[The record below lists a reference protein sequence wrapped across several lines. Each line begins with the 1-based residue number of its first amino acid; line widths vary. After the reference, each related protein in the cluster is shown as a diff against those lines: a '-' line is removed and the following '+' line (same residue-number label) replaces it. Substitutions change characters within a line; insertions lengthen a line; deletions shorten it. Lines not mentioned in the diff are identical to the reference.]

1 MKRKSKTWSSR
12 LTKETDRRQAQ
23 PKPTPPKKNES
34 QAATSNVRRSK
45 RTLNNKP
52 KYVEGSD
59 NSSVLEDLSP
69 DQSDAAW
76 VETPSKSEASSPPT
90 RPIRGS
96 VGRNKRVTATGSPN
110 SSPTQNQF
118 SLSSTIFDYQKRTG
132 NATLSG
138 SPQMGGPAPSFGNLL
153 KAKMGESQV
162 AAQTPCTDTPQLPRN
177 SNMFNGSASTNAG
190 GQQPRESD
198 GSHPMNPYA
207 QEMPRVSHTPQQR
220 TASMQRS
227 AQLVQ
232 QLGRDLVQKQSA
244 FGVASAGAA
253 NLSGSQQHAMS
264 PSMFYAPQAI
274 MQPQALSA
282 TSHTLPPQSSSQTHI
297 GSPGSPPNIFHRN
310 LQQSMTARDAQ
321 ATPSLG
327 HRSLSTGSVP
337 ASMLPMQ
344 HVQSSPTA
352 PSSSGFQPSRTTHN
366 EYENMRRSFSSTTNL
381 TPHSSLAVQYNA
393 PNTEPVK
400 RSMPPASPTVARK
413 RARLSLP
420 GEDDAPTLT
429 PSSSSLQFYAPAGLP
444 VNDHVDYT
452 AGIAAIEEFEKQ
464 SMADRVAAPHHVDP
478 ELPQHIPVDPQLYE
492 GTTSFPNNQII
503 ENSFADP
510 GSRIAGQAYTALPG
524 ETGTT
529 AENLETLAN
538 DASDSSLSE
547 PDWSILND
555 DAFF

>member
-1 MKRKSKTWSSR
+1 
-12 LTKETDRRQAQ
+12 
-23 PKPTPPKKNES
+23 
-34 QAATSNVRRSK
+34 VRRSK

-59 NSSVLEDLSP
+59 NSSVLEEASP

-96 VGRNKRVTATGSPN
+96 AGRNKRVTATGSPN

-132 NATLSG
+132 NATLPG
-138 SPQMGGPAPSFGNLL
+138 SPRMGGPAPPFGNLF
-153 KAKMGESQV
+153 KAKMGESQA
-162 AAQTPCTDTPQLPRN
+162 AAQMPRTDTPQLPHN

-190 GQQPRESD
+190 GQQPRESA
-198 GSHPMNPYA
+198 GSHSVNPYA
-207 QEMPRVSHTPQQR
+207 QEMPRVPHTPQQR

-232 QLGRDLVQKQSA
+232 QLGRDLVQKQTAS
-244 FGVASAGAA
+244 GIVSAGAA
-253 NLSGSQQHAMS
+253 NLSDSQPHAMS
-264 PSMFYAPQAI
+264 PNIMYAPQAI

-282 TSHTLPPQSSSQTHI
+282 TTHTVPPQSSSQTHI
-297 GSPGSPPNIFHRN
+297 GSPGSPANIFHRN
-310 LQQSMTARDAQ
+310 LQQSMTARNAQ
-321 ATPSLG
+321 TTPALG
-327 HRSLSTGSVP
+327 HRSFSTGLVP
-337 ASMLPMQ
+337 VSMLPLQ
-344 HVQSSPTA
+344 QSQSRPMA
-352 PSSSGFQPSRTTHN
+352 PSSSGFQPSHTTHN

-381 TPHSSLAVQYNA
+381 TPHSSLAVQYNT

-420 GEDDAPTLT
+420 GENDAPTLT
-429 PSSSSLQFYAPAGLP
+429 PSSSSLQLYAPAGLP

-464 SMADRVAAPHHVDP
+464 NMADRAALDAAPHHVDP

-492 GTTSFPNNQII
+492 GTTSFPNNQIT
-503 ENSFADP
+503 ENSFADH
-510 GSRIAGQAYTALPG
+510 GSQIDGQTYTALPG
-524 ETGTT
+524 EIGTAT
-529 AENLETLAN
+529 ENLHTPAN
-538 DASDSSLSE
+538 EASDSSLSE